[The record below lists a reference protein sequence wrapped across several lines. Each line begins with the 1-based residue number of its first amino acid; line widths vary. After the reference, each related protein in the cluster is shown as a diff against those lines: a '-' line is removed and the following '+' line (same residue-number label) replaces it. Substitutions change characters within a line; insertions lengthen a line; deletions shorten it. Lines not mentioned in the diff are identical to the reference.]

1 MLENQPSLRLLLK
14 HWLCVLRKGCRRSD
28 EDALDPLH
36 SGLATTTM
44 TPRWSVVYVLRLFD
58 STRLL
63 PSAASWF
70 ISFFSLL
77 FDYLTTLLLY
87 TCIAL
92 YLIPSLPSPSFPSL
106 AHYCIPSVP
115 CIRSTP
121 HSPPYH
127 TDLVVFFTM
136 NHAANISH
144 TKRFI
149 NTKRVTP
156 ELRRHTKKKKSTT
169 NFNTSCIMCALA
181 KSDSVRAL
189 HHLREGH
196 HGVDDR
202 LSCIHPNRQRIHQGP
217 KVQHRQARQK

>member
-92 YLIPSLPSPSFPSL
+92 YLIPSLSLLAFAFFPFPRSLLHPICTMYSFN
-106 AHYCIPSVP
+106 ATFTSVP
-115 CIRSTP
+115 YRPCCIFHHESRRQ
-121 HSPPYH
+121 Y
-127 TDLVVFFTM
+127 
-136 NHAANISH
+136 ISH
-144 TKRFI
+144 QKIYQHQTG
-149 NTKRVTP
+149 NTRAKKA
-156 ELRRHTKKKKSTT
+156 HKKKEKY
-169 NFNTSCIMCALA
+169 NEF
-181 KSDSVRAL
+181 
-189 HHLREGH
+189 
-196 HGVDDR
+196 
-202 LSCIHPNRQRIHQGP
+202 
-217 KVQHRQARQK
+217 